1 MVKTVKITQ
10 ELATTTE
17 TTSEIA
23 EEETPQ
29 ETVATTEPQE
39 VREEPKRTTEPQEVR
54 EEPQEVRAEPKRKP
68 GRPAGSKS
76 KIQGK
81 PRAKRV
87 AKVVPVV
94 VPTEEEES
102 SGEEFIEVRRHREET
117 HRRLPTEGYDR
128 DSRLMM
134 AMLKQQHQERQ
145 TRKSDLWR
153 SWFH

>member
-1 MVKTVKITQ
+1 MVKAVKIAQ
-10 ELATTTE
+10 EPAITTE
-17 TTSEIA
+17 TTLEIA
-23 EEETPQ
+23 EEETPETQ

-39 VREEPKRTTEPQEVR
+39 VREEPKQTT
-54 EEPQEVRAEPKRKP
+54 EPQEVRAEPKRKP
-68 GRPAGSKS
+68 GRPVGSRS
-76 KIQGK
+76 RIQGK

-87 AKVVPVV
+87 AKAVPLV

-134 AMLKQQHQERQ
+134 AMLKQQYQERQ

>member
-39 VREEPKRTTEPQEVR
+39 VREEPKQTTEPPEVREEPQQTTEPPEVR

-76 KIQGK
+76 KIPGK

-87 AKVVPVV
+87 AKAIPLV
-94 VPTEEEES
+94 VPTEEEEVASES
-102 SGEEFIEVRRHREET
+102 SGEEFIEVRRRKPREET
-117 HRRLPTEGYDR
+117 
-128 DSRLMM
+128 
-134 AMLKQQHQERQ
+134 Q
-145 TRKSDLWR
+145 
-153 SWFH
+153 

>member
-1 MVKTVKITQ
+1 MVKAVKIAQ
-10 ELATTTE
+10 EPATTTE
-17 TTSEIA
+17 TTLEIA
-23 EEETPQ
+23 EEETPETQ
-29 ETVATTEPQE
+29 ETVATT
-39 VREEPKRTTEPQEVR
+39 
-54 EEPQEVRAEPKRKP
+54 EPQEVRAEPKRKP
-68 GRPAGSKS
+68 GRPVGSRS
-76 KIQGK
+76 RIQGK

-87 AKVVPVV
+87 AKAVPLV

>member
-1 MVKTVKITQ
+1 MVKAVKIAQ
-10 ELATTTE
+10 EPAITTE
-17 TTSEIA
+17 TTLEIA
-23 EEETPQ
+23 EEETPETQ

-39 VREEPKRTTEPQEVR
+39 VREDAAP
-54 EEPQEVRAEPKRKP
+54 EPKRKP

-76 KIQGK
+76 KIPGK